1 MQHLPLLS
9 SAAKLPAND
18 LQPLDPPGER
28 CFGVQLREL
37 RQGLDIKQIALS
49 RAISCS
55 DAAISLWETST
66 RLPRPRMLSRL
77 LEGLAG
83 VGVSTSELL
92 ALRQRWSLERK
103 LRFTPI
109 ARPAMPDA
117 GALHAEPT

>member
-1 MQHLPLLS
+1 MQPS
-9 SAAKLPAND
+9 PIQPIAATLPAND
-18 LQPLDPPGER
+18 HQPVEARGER

-77 LEGLAG
+77 LEGLAAA
-83 VGVSTSELL
+83 GVSSSELL
-92 ALRQRWSLERK
+92 VLRQRWSIERK
-103 LRFTPI
+103 LRI
-109 ARPAMPDA
+109 AAMTRPAA
-117 GALHAEPT
+117 LNVVALHAEPT